1 MEMLKKLYESNWL
14 LFIVTGLIFGYGAYT
29 HNVNMVILLMLEFT
43 VIFELVRTFNHY
55 LKDGTLKVRYGID
68 AAIFFTIKEL
78 YIGFSEF
85 KLSLEHSVEVITSG
99 AKMEGDYRL
108 ILISLGALC
117 ILMVVRYFNSKMVE
131 EKAKLCSGGFNC
143 SDA

>member
-1 MEMLKKLYESNWL
+1 METIKKLYKSNWL
-14 LFIVTGLIFGYGAYT
+14 LFIVSGVLFTFGAYT
-29 HNVNMVILLMLEFT
+29 HNVNTVILYMLEFT

-55 LKDGTLKVRYGID
+55 LKDGTIKVRYGID

-85 KLSLEHSVEVITSG
+85 KLDE
-99 AKMEGDYRL
+99 DYRL
-108 ILISLGALC
+108 ILISLGAIS

-131 EKAKLCSGGFNC
+131 ERAKLCNGSGC
-143 SDA
+143 TTSS